1 MKKLLFLFLVLV
13 VRQAA
18 LAQNY
23 TWNGSASSAWT
34 NPNNWT
40 PNAVPSATDAAVI
53 PNTTTRPIIST
64 NVSVTQVQIQ
74 TGGQL
79 TVSSG
84 GVLNISQFTATGL
97 SVENA
102 ATLTNNGTINFNSTA
117 TNIYAMAVNGGG
129 TVTNT
134 GTINVTS
141 AFGIANQPGGTF
153 NNNSC
158 GKIFFTSENNNDFR
172 NEGTFNN
179 NGLLQ
184 VYWWLHNGGTI
195 TNNGVLKYETLENTG
210 TLTNNRIL
218 LDDNESP
225 FFTFGANNDATV
237 DGIFTN
243 STATTSAGTFTQ
255 ASNTFSPAPSLP
267 AGSQTLYAKIILSGG
282 ICTFIV
288 PFLYT
293 NNIPV
298 PVITAQPNS
307 ITTCAGASATF
318 SITATGATSYQWQM
332 STNEGIN
339 WNNLTNTSPYSN
351 VTTSTL
357 SISDATGL
365 NNRRYRCVATNSGGS
380 TESNSATLTLSS
392 PTPTP
397 TGAITWQGSVSTDWN
412 TACNWSPAS
421 VPGAGNTV
429 IIAAA
434 SNQPVVTGNTTVSQ
448 ITLQENTSLAVNS
461 GATLNIRGSNA
472 DGIIFNSGSTFTN
485 NGTTTVQPSSG
496 SIYVAFYAVENATN
510 VTINNNGT
518 IQAHTDEAGFSTYRS
533 SMTITNALNANI
545 TFSGDGSGF
554 QSVTSTDNINLTN
567 NGTITYNGTDGVFYG
582 LRSTI
587 TNNGLINCT
596 SGTGIN
602 LFPGTTFTNAACAQ
616 FIIATGYF
624 YIDSPVTVQNYG
636 YIYVGGAIASATPNF
651 FNYNVLKYGSLVQ
664 NSTINNVQTSS
675 IVVNNSV
682 PIFSYSGNPAN
693 YTGAIA
699 IYSDAAASIS
709 AGTFSKPNSFS
720 PLSTLPAGPQ
730 TLYAKITPSGSACSY
745 IVPFTYVLIPA
756 VRVTSSLGSIT
767 EDGGT
772 NLRYTFTLSSA
783 ATTSPLTIN
792 FSVGGTATPKYTG
805 DAVTSST
812 DYQIIGASTF
822 TSSGGSV
829 IIPSGSTSAYVEVDP
844 YVDLLV
850 ESNETVSLTITSGTN
865 YTIGTPSSATSTITN
880 DDFPDM
886 NIKGNNTSI
895 ADGSTTPSLTNFT
908 DFGEQ
913 MVTTGMIE
921 RTFTIE
927 NTGSPYLLLTGNPLV
942 AISGSHASDFTV
954 TTLPANSIFNVTTFV
969 VRFVPSAT
977 GLRTATISIAN
988 NDPNENPY
996 DFAIQGTGIIPAPE
1010 INVKGNNVNIAS
1022 GDNSPVITD
1031 HSDFGPAS
1039 VTGSTVTRTFT
1050 IENTGTSDLVL
1061 GANPVSLTNLTDFS
1075 ITQPS
1080 LTTIPAGSSTTFTVT
1095 FDPTTAG
1102 LRAATISIAN
1112 NDSNESPYTFAI
1124 EGYGGRPFI
1133 STWKTNNQGTSN
1145 STSITL
1151 PVYGTYDVDWNNDGI
1166 YDQFNLTDAQ
1176 THNFGTAGTY
1186 TVAIR
1191 GNLTSIIFANGG
1203 DKSKILSVDQ
1213 WGDIAWGGLRRAF
1226 QGCSNF
1232 NITAT
1237 DAPNLSNATDM
1248 SEAFQGATSF
1258 NANINHWDISTITT
1272 LFATFSGATN
1282 FNQPLASW
1290 SVSNVTDFTEMF
1302 SYASNFNQPL
1312 NGWVLSTASNKNITM
1327 SKMFYDADAF
1337 NQDLNSWNVQRVTN
1351 MSFMFCLNNAFN
1363 GNISDWDVS
1372 NVTTMDN
1379 MFYNTTSFNQDLSRW
1394 IVSSVTNMFGMFVGS
1409 SSFNQNISGWDVH
1422 NVTSMGWMFRSATT
1436 FNQNLSSWNITKAT
1450 DMADIFYNS
1459 GISMANYDAMLIA
1472 WDAAGYT
1479 NKNLGNASPL
1489 QYCAGQAARNSL
1501 TSSKGWSISGDVL
1514 STACLSPKINL
1525 KGNNANISSGT
1536 NPPSTTNGTDFGNKA
1551 LGTGAVSKTFI
1562 IENLGT
1568 GSLTLSGLPIINVTG
1583 TNAAEFQVTALPTTT
1598 VAAGSSTTF
1607 TIGFTPG
1614 AVGLRTATVSIAN
1627 DDSDENP
1634 YTFNIQGTGECNITL
1649 TAGTVTNPTTCGGN
1663 NGSIAFTTTNL
1674 PAGSGYTLNYKKGTT
1689 SLTASISIAANTFTL
1704 NGLTQ
1709 GSYSDFSITNA
1720 GCTGSDATV
1729 KTLSDPLAPTITAG
1743 TVTNPTTCGGNNG
1756 SIAFTTSNLPAGSG
1770 YTLNYKKGTT
1780 SLTASISITA
1790 NTFTLSG
1797 LTQGSYSEFS
1807 ITNAGC
1813 TGSDATVKILND
1825 PLTPTITAGTV
1836 TNPTTCGGNDG
1847 SIAFTTTNLPAGSG
1861 YTLNYKKGTTS
1872 LTASISIAANAF
1884 ALSGLTQGSYSEFSI
1899 TNAGCTGSD
1908 ATAKTLSDPLAPTIT
1923 AGTVTNP
1930 TTCGGNDGSI
1940 AFTTSNLP
1948 AGSGYTLNY
1957 KKGTTSLSAPISIAA
1972 NTFTLSG
1979 LTQGSYS
1986 EFSITNAGCTGSD
1999 ATVKTL
2005 SDPLAP
2011 TITAGTVTNPSTCG
2025 GNDGSIAFT
2034 TTNLPAG
2041 SGYTLNYK
2049 KGATSLTASI
2059 SIAANTF
2066 TLSGLTQGSYSE
2078 FSITN
2083 AGCTGSDATVK
2094 TLSDPL
2100 APTITAGTVTNPS
2113 TCGGNDGS
2121 IAFTT
2126 SNLPAGSGYTLNY
2139 KKGTTSLTTSI
2150 SIAANTFTLSGLT
2163 QGSYSEFS
2171 ITNAGCT
2178 GSDATV
2184 KTLSDPSAPTFAAGT
2199 VTNPTTC
2206 GGNNGSIAFSTTN
2219 LSSGNYILNYKKGS
2233 NSLTANIEITANAF
2247 TLSGLIQGSYS
2258 EFSITNAGCTGSD
2271 ATVKTLSDPLAPTI
2285 TAGTVTNPTTCGG
2298 NDGSIAF
2305 TTSNLPAGSGYTL
2318 NYKKGTTSLSAPISI
2333 AANTF
2338 TLSGLTQGSY
2348 SEFSITNAGCTG
2360 SDATVKTLSDP
2371 LAPTIT
2377 AGTVTNPS
2385 TCGGNDGSIAFT
2397 TTNLPAGSGYTLN
2410 YKKGATSLTA
2420 SISIA
2425 ANTFTLSGLTQGS
2438 YSEFSIT
2445 NAGCT
2450 GSDATVK
2457 TLSDPLAPTITAGT
2471 VTNPSTCG
2479 GNDGSIA
2486 FTTSNLP
2493 AGSGYTLNYKK
2504 GTTSLTTSISI
2515 AANTFTLSGLTQ
2527 GSYSEFSITNAGCTG
2542 SDATVKTLSD
2552 PSAPTFAAGTA
2563 TNPSTCGGNDGS
2575 IAFNTSNLPTGSG
2588 YTLNYKKG
2596 TTSLSA
2602 PISIAAN
2609 AFTLSGLTQGSYS
2622 EFSITNAGC
2631 TGSDATVKSLSDPL
2645 APTITAGTVTNP
2657 TTCGGNN
2664 GSIAFTT
2671 SNLPAG
2677 SGYTLNY
2684 KKGTTSLSA
2693 SISITANT
2701 FTLSELA
2708 QGSYSEFSITNAG
2721 CTGSD
2726 ATVKTL
2732 NDPSA
2737 PTIAAGT
2744 ATNPSTCG
2752 GNNGSIA
2759 FTTTNLSNGNYT
2771 LNYKKGSTSLTA
2783 NIEITANAF
2792 TLGGLTQGSY
2802 SEFSITNAGCTGSD
2816 ATVKS
2821 LSDPLAPTITAGTT
2835 TNPSTCGGNNGSIA
2849 FTSSNLANGN
2859 YTLNYKKGT
2868 TSLTASIEITAN
2880 GFTLSGLTQSSYSEF
2895 SITNAG
2901 CTGSDATVKTLSDPA
2916 APTIA
2921 AGTATNP
2928 TSCGGSNGSIAFT
2941 TTNLANGNYTLNYK
2955 KGTTS
2960 LTATVEIT
2968 ANTFT
2973 LSGLTQ
2979 GSYSDFSIT
2988 NAGCTG
2994 SDATVKN
3001 ITASTAPTAFLVTG
3015 GGAYCDGGIGVG
3027 LSGSEIGVNYQ
3038 LKVNGTNTGSPVAGT
3053 GSELNF
3059 GNQLL
3064 TGTYTVEATHNSG
3077 NCSGAMNGSV
3087 TVNRLT
3093 KPSIS
3098 LSLLQTNLNEGN
3110 SQVFCDTDANP
3121 VNSLQFTV
3129 LSSCVSGSLVWRV
3142 QVGNGAW
3149 SAWSTSQPVSQL
3161 SNNQPHRYQ
3170 AACDASCPSTYTTPI
3185 ELTINNRA
3193 SVPQNVSLLV
3203 DGVTVAVGETKE
3215 VCSLT
3220 NSPITFNANC
3230 TAGEAVLYAV
3240 DGGEYTSAVP
3250 TGLVDNQ
3257 YHNYRVRCRKS
3268 DGTPSCVESESGV
3281 MRLKLIN
3288 IPSAPTVSLSSTT
3301 SCDATAS
3308 FSGQS
3313 SCGSLRT
3320 VWYNASSNV
3329 ALPSLPAT
3337 VPPQTTS
3344 YYARCQTEN
3353 GCVSE
3358 KSNVVTFTV
3367 IPTHIAPIIT
3377 ASEDIVC
3384 MGSTVRIS
3392 ANCPAGSQTFWN
3404 TGVTTPSFEVA
3415 FNNVTKQSYWAKCIF
3430 EGGCQS
3436 AESSHKD
3443 IYWNAFAVTIINI
3456 GQSQSAIKPTNNKL
3470 AWASQFVTPDG
3481 GPVLLESS
3489 QSNPTLYFVEN
3500 FNKTAPRYW
3509 TVNVDACGLGTNG
3522 SLTFDMLA
3530 TPEMGVIRSFNT
3542 HENNAPYF
3550 MYANREGW
3558 TELYAQN
3565 HPAYGFYQDNGAG
3578 GNTYDAG
3585 LPKGLYKLSI
3595 RYWDMKGWGSIYPS
3609 TRQPQG
3615 NVLAYQ
3621 EYWFRIQSKDG
3632 VGVGAARTAESVQQ
3646 GSDRRTASSK
3656 EQKQMTIVPPL
3667 GARGLAI
3674 LPNPVTDI
3682 LRLQV
3687 QDSKGLQMQAELMD
3701 ASGRRVLR
3709 RQFVPETN
3717 THQEEFEASG
3727 LPNGIYF
3734 LKVAN
3739 STNTTTLK
3747 VIKVQ

>member
-13 VRQAA
+13 VQQAA

-23 TWNGSASSAWT
+23 TWNGSSSTAWT

-40 PNAVPSATDAAVI
+40 PNAVPSATDVVII

-64 NVSVTQVQIQ
+64 NVSITQVQILN
-74 TGGQL
+74 GGQL
-79 TVSSG
+79 TVNSG
-84 GVLNISQFTATGL
+84 GVLNISQFTVTGL
-97 SVENA
+97 ILENA
-102 ATLTNNGTINFNSTA
+102 ATLTNSGTINFNSTA
-117 TNIYAMAVNGGG
+117 VNIYAMSVNAGG

-141 AFGIANQPGGTF
+141 AFGITNLPGGTF

-158 GKIFFTSENNNDFR
+158 GKVFFTSDNNNDFR

-195 TNNGVLKYETLENTG
+195 TNNGVLKYETLNNTG

-225 FFTFGANNDATV
+225 FFTFGASNNATV

-267 AGSQTLYAKIILSGG
+267 AGQQTLYTKIILSGG

-293 NNIPV
+293 NNVPV
-298 PVITAQPNS
+298 PVITANPNS
-307 ITTCAGASATF
+307 VTTCAGTAATF
-318 SITATGATSYQWQM
+318 SITATGATSYQWQI
-332 STNEGIN
+332 STNAGVN
-339 WNNLTNTSPYSN
+339 WNNLSNTSPYSN
-351 VTTSTL
+351 VTASTL
-357 SISDATGL
+357 TISDVTGL

-380 TESNSATLTLSS
+380 AESNSATLTVSS
-392 PTPTP
+392 STSTP
-397 TGAITWQGSVSTDWN
+397 TGTITWQGAVSTDWN
-412 TACNWSPAS
+412 TACNWSPVS

-434 SNQPVVTGNTTVSQ
+434 SNQPVIGGNTTVSQ
-448 ITLQENTSLAVNS
+448 ITLEANTSLTVSN
-461 GATLNIRGSNA
+461 GATLNIRGRNV

-496 SIYVAFYAVENATN
+496 DIYVAFYAAENATN

-518 IQAHTDEAGFSTYRS
+518 IQAQTDEAGFSTYRS
-533 SMTITNALNANI
+533 AMTITNALNASI
-545 TFSGDGSGF
+545 TFSGNGSGF
-554 QSVTSTDNINLTN
+554 QSVTATDDINLTN
-567 NGTITYNGTDGVFYG
+567 NGSITYNGTTGIFSG
-582 LRSTI
+582 LRGTI
-587 TNNGLINCT
+587 NNNGLINCT
-596 SGTGIN
+596 SGTGSN
-602 LFPGTTFTNAACAQ
+602 LSLAATFTNAACAQ
-616 FIIATGYF
+616 FIMVTGSF
-624 YIDSPVTVQNYG
+624 SVNTTVTVSNYG
-636 YIYVGGAIASATPNF
+636 YMYIGGEIVSNSSNF
-651 FNYNVLKYGSLVQ
+651 LNFNVLKYGSIAQ
-664 NSTINNVQTSS
+664 NSSISNAPSIS
-675 IVVNNSV
+675 IVVNNAT
-682 PIFSYSGNPAN
+682 PIFSYSGDPAN

-699 IYSDAAASIS
+699 IYKDAAASIS
-709 AGTFSKPNSFS
+709 AGTFIKPNSFS
-720 PLSTLPAGPQ
+720 PSNVLPAGSQ
-730 TLYAKITPSGSACSY
+730 TLYAKITPSGSSCSY
-745 IVPFTYVLIPA
+745 IVPFTYVFTPA
-756 VRVTSSLGSIT
+756 VRVSVSPSSIT
-767 EDGGT
+767 EDGAT
-772 NLRYTFTLSSA
+772 NLRFTFTLSSA
-783 ATTSPLTIN
+783 ATPSDLTIN
-792 FSVGGTATPKYTG
+792 FSVGGTATPRYAA
-805 DAVTSST
+805 DPVTSST

-822 TSSGGSV
+822 TSSGGSIV
-829 IIPSGSTSAYVEVDP
+829 IPSGSTSAYVEIDP
-844 YVDLLV
+844 YVDGVV
-850 ESNETVSLTITSGTN
+850 ESDETVILTVTSGTN
-865 YTIGTPSSATSTITN
+865 YTVGSPSSATAPILN
-880 DDFPDM
+880 DDIPDI
-886 NIKGNNTSI
+886 NIKGNNTPI

-927 NTGSPYLLLTGNPLV
+927 NTGSPYLLLTGDPLV
-942 AISGSHASDFTV
+942 DISGTHTNDFSV
-954 TTLPANSIFNVTTFV
+954 TTMPSSSISNVPTTFV
-969 VRFVPSAT
+969 VRFVPRAA

-988 NDPNENPY
+988 NDPDENPY
-996 DFAIQGTGIIPAPE
+996 NFAIQGTGIIPAPE
-1010 INVKGNNVNIAS
+1010 INVKGNSVNIAS

-1039 VTGSTVTRTFT
+1039 VTGGTVTRTFT
-1050 IENTGTSDLVL
+1050 IENIGTSDLVL

-1133 STWKTNNQGTSN
+1133 STWKTDNPGTSS

-1151 PVYGTYDVDWNNDGI
+1151 PAYGTYDVDWNNDGI

-1186 TVAIR
+1186 TFAIR
-1191 GNLTSIIFANGG
+1191 GNLGGIMFANGG
-1203 DKSKILSVDQ
+1203 DRRKILSVDQ
-1213 WGDIAWGGLRRAF
+1213 WGDMAWGGLRRAF
-1226 QGCSNF
+1226 QGCTNF

-1248 SEAFQGATSF
+1248 SEAFQGATSL
-1258 NANINHWDISTITT
+1258 NANINHWDVSTITT

-1290 SVSNVTDFTEMF
+1290 NVSNVTNFIEMF
-1302 SYASNFNQPL
+1302 SYAPNFNQPL
-1312 NGWVLSTASNKNITM
+1312 NGWVLSTASNKSITM
-1327 SKMFYDADAF
+1327 SKMFYEADAF
-1337 NQDLNSWNVQRVTN
+1337 NQDLNSWNVRRVTN
-1351 MSFMFCLNNAFN
+1351 MSFMFCLSNAFN

-1372 NVTTMDN
+1372 NVTAMDN
-1379 MFYNTTSFNQDLSRW
+1379 MFYSTNPFNQDLSRW
-1394 IVSSVTNMFGMFVGS
+1394 VVSAVTNMYGMFANTP
-1409 SSFNQNISGWDVH
+1409 FNQDISGWDVS
-1422 NVTSMGWMFRSATT
+1422 NVTSLGSMFLNATA
-1436 FNQNLSSWNITKAT
+1436 FNQNLGRWNITKAT
-1450 DMADIFYNS
+1450 DMANIFYRS

-1472 WDAAGYT
+1472 WNTAGYT
-1479 NKNLGNASPL
+1479 NKNLASASPL

-1501 TSSKGWSISGDVL
+1501 ISSKGWNIADDVL
-1514 STACLSPKINL
+1514 STACLSPEINL
-1525 KGNNANISSGT
+1525 KGNNTNIASGT

-1583 TNAAEFQVTALPTTT
+1583 TNAAEFQVTTPPNTTIT
-1598 VAAGSSTTF
+1598 AEGSTTF
-1607 TIGFTPG
+1607 VIGFTPG

-1627 DDSDENP
+1627 NDSDENP

-1649 TAGTVTNPTTCGGN
+1649 TAGTATNPNTCGGN
-1663 NGSIAFTTTNL
+1663 NGSIAFSTTNL
-1674 PAGSGYTLNYKKGTT
+1674 SSGNYTLNYKKGST
-1689 SLTASISIAANTFTL
+1689 SLTANIEITANAFTL
-1704 NGLTQ
+1704 SGLAQ
-1709 GSYSDFSITNA
+1709 GSYSEFSITNA

-1729 KTLSDPLAPTITAG
+1729 KTLSDPSAPTIAAGTATNPTSCGGSNGSIAFSTTNLSSGNYTLNYKKGSTSLTANIEITANAFTLNGLTQGSYSEFSITNAGCTGSDATVKTLNDPSAPTIAAGTATNPTSCGGSNGSIAFTTTNLANGNYTLNYKKGSTSLTANIEITANTFTLSGLAQGSYSEFSITNAGCTGSDATAKTLNDPLAPTITAG
-1743 TVTNPTTCGGNNG
+1743 ISTNPSTCGGNNG
-1756 SIAFTTSNLPAGSG
+1756 SIAFTTTNLANGN
-1770 YTLNYKKGTT
+1770 YTLNYKKGSTSLTTNIETTANAFTLGGLAQGSYSEFSITNAGCTSSDASVKTLSDPSAPTIAAGTATNPTSCGGNNGSIAFSTTNLSSGNYTLNYKKGST
-1780 SLTASISITA
+1780 SLTANVEITA
-1790 NTFTLSG
+1790 NAFTLSG

-1813 TGSDATVKILND
+1813 TGSDASVKNLSD
-1825 PLTPTITAGTV
+1825 PSAPTITAGTA
-1836 TNPTTCGGNDG
+1836 TNPSTCGGNNG
-1847 SIAFTTTNLPAGSG
+1847 SIAFSTTNLSSG
-1861 YTLNYKKGTTS
+1861 NYTLNYKKGSTS
-1872 LTASISIAANAF
+1872 LTANIEITANA
-1884 ALSGLTQGSYSEFSI
+1884 
-1899 TNAGCTGSD
+1899 
-1908 ATAKTLSDPLAPTIT
+1908 
-1923 AGTVTNP
+1923 
-1930 TTCGGNDGSI
+1930 
-1940 AFTTSNLP
+1940 
-1948 AGSGYTLNY
+1948 
-1957 KKGTTSLSAPISIAA
+1957 
-1972 NTFTLSG
+1972 FTLSG

-2005 SDPLAP
+2005 TDPAAP
-2011 TITAGTVTNPSTCG
+2011 TIAAGTVTNPTSCG
-2025 GNDGSIAFT
+2025 GNNGSIAFT
-2034 TTNLPAG
+2034 TTNLANG
-2041 SGYTLNYK
+2041 NYTLNYK
-2049 KGATSLTASI
+2049 KGPTSLTANI
-2059 SIAANTF
+2059 EITANAF

-2083 AGCTGSDATVK
+2083 AGCTGSDASVK
-2094 TLSDPL
+2094 TLNDPA
-2100 APTITAGTVTNPS
+2100 APTIAAGTAANPS
-2113 TCGGNDGS
+2113 TCGGNNGS
-2121 IAFTT
+2121 IAFSTT
-2126 SNLPAGSGYTLNY
+2126 NLAAGSGYTLNY
-2139 KKGTTSLTTSI
+2139 KKGTTALSASV
-2150 SIAANTFTLSGLT
+2150 SIAANTFTLNGLA

-2178 GSDATV
+2178 GSDATA
-2184 KTLSDPSAPTFAAGT
+2184 KTLNDPSAPTIAAGT
-2199 VTNPTTC
+2199 ATNPTSC

-2219 LSSGNYILNYKKGS
+2219 LANGNYTLNYKKGS
-2233 NSLTANIEITANAF
+2233 TSLTANIEITANAF

-2271 ATVKTLSDPLAPTI
+2271 ATVKTLNDPSAPTI
-2285 TAGTVTNPTTCGG
+2285 AAGTATNPTSCGG
-2298 NDGSIAF
+2298 NNGSIAF
-2305 TTSNLPAGSGYTL
+2305 STTNLANSNYTL
-2318 NYKKGTTSLSAPISI
+2318 NYKKGSTSLTATVEITANTFTLGGLTQGSYSEFSITNTGCTGSDATVKNLSDPSAPTIAAGTATNPNTCGGSNGSI
-2333 AANTF
+2333 AFSTTNLANGNYTLNYKKGSTSLTTNIEITANGF

-2348 SEFSITNAGCTG
+2348 SEFSIINAGCTG
-2360 SDATVKTLSDP
+2360 SDATVKTL
-2371 LAPTIT
+2371 
-2377 AGTVTNPS
+2377 N
-2385 TCGGNDGSIAFT
+2385 
-2397 TTNLPAGSGYTLN
+2397 
-2410 YKKGATSLTA
+2410 
-2420 SISIA
+2420 
-2425 ANTFTLSGLTQGS
+2425 
-2438 YSEFSIT
+2438 
-2445 NAGCT
+2445 
-2450 GSDATVK
+2450 
-2457 TLSDPLAPTITAGT
+2457 
-2471 VTNPSTCG
+2471 
-2479 GNDGSIA
+2479 
-2486 FTTSNLP
+2486 
-2493 AGSGYTLNYKK
+2493 
-2504 GTTSLTTSISI
+2504 
-2515 AANTFTLSGLTQ
+2515 
-2527 GSYSEFSITNAGCTG
+2527 
-2542 SDATVKTLSD
+2542 D
-2552 PSAPTFAAGTA
+2552 PSAPTIAAGTA
-2563 TNPSTCGGNDGS
+2563 TNPSTCAGNNGS
-2575 IAFNTSNLPTGSG
+2575 IAFSTTNLSSG
-2588 YTLNYKKG
+2588 NYTLNYKKG
-2596 TTSLSA
+2596 STSLTA
-2602 PISIAAN
+2602 NVEITAN

-2622 EFSITNAGC
+2622 DFSITNAGC

-2645 APTITAGTVTNP
+2645 APTITAGISTNP
-2657 TTCGGNN
+2657 STCGGNN
-2664 GSIAFTT
+2664 GSIAFSTT
-2671 SNLPAG
+2671 NLS
-2677 SGYTLNY
+2677 SGNYTLNY
-2684 KKGTTSLSA
+2684 KKGSTSLTA
-2693 SISITANT
+2693 NIEITANA
-2701 FTLSELA
+2701 FTLGGLTQS
-2708 QGSYSEFSITNAG
+2708 SYSEFSITNAG
-2721 CTGSD
+2721 CTGND

-2732 NDPSA
+2732 TDPAA

-2792 TLGGLTQGSY
+2792 TLGGLAQGSY
-2802 SEFSITNAGCTGSD
+2802 SEFSITNAGCTASD
-2816 ATVKS
+2816 AS
-2821 LSDPLAPTITAGTT
+2821 
-2835 TNPSTCGGNNGSIA
+2835 
-2849 FTSSNLANGN
+2849 
-2859 YTLNYKKGT
+2859 
-2868 TSLTASIEITAN
+2868 
-2880 GFTLSGLTQSSYSEF
+2880 
-2895 SITNAG
+2895 
-2901 CTGSDATVKTLSDPA
+2901 
-2916 APTIA
+2916 
-2921 AGTATNP
+2921 
-2928 TSCGGSNGSIAFT
+2928 
-2941 TTNLANGNYTLNYK
+2941 
-2955 KGTTS
+2955 
-2960 LTATVEIT
+2960 
-2968 ANTFT
+2968 
-2973 LSGLTQ
+2973 
-2979 GSYSDFSIT
+2979 
-2988 NAGCTG
+2988 
-2994 SDATVKN
+2994 VKN

-3015 GGAYCDGGIGVG
+3015 GGAYCEGGIRVG

-3053 GSELNF
+3053 GGELNF

-3064 TGTYTVEATHNSG
+3064 TGTYTVDATNNSG

-3087 TVNRLT
+3087 TVNRLA

-3129 LSSCVSGSLVWRV
+3129 SSSCVSGSLVWRV

-3230 TAGEAVLYAV
+3230 AAGETVLYAV
-3240 DGGEYTSAVP
+3240 DGGEYSSAVP
-3250 TGLVDNQ
+3250 TGLLDNQ

-3320 VWYNASSNV
+3320 VWYNASSNI

-3358 KSNVVTFTV
+3358 KSNVVTFIV

-3456 GQSQSAIKPTNNKL
+3456 GQSQSAIKPTNNKS

-3632 VGVGAARTAESVQQ
+3632 VGVGAARTAGDQ
-3646 GSDRRTASSK
+3646 GTTTLSPWK
-3656 EQKQMTIVPPL
+3656 
-3667 GARGLAI
+3667 GLNPSNFATV

-3701 ASGRRVLR
+3701 ASGRRVLS

-3717 THQEEFEASG
+3717 THYEEFEASG

-3734 LKVAN
+3734 LKVSN
-3739 STNTTTLK
+3739 STNTSTLK